1 MISIDVKKRMNSSD
15 GQFELYVKFN
25 IRKGQ
30 LLSLFGVSGSG
41 KTSILRMICGL
52 MKPDEGQIV
61 KGQDILYD
69 SEKKIN
75 VPVQKRKIGFLSQD
89 YSLFP
94 NMTVVDNLRFALE
107 KGENPELINITLELL
122 GLKGLDKQKPYQ
134 LSGGQKQ
141 RLALGRSIVNKP
153 DLLLLDEPLSALDGQ
168 RRSELQSYILKIHK
182 EFDLSIVL
190 VTHDVSEILKL
201 SDEVHI
207 LENGKIIR
215 SGTAEEVFLKNKI
228 SAKFQFTGEVVNIEK
243 QGFISILQVQIG
255 QNLIKAVCDNSD
267 EDIKIGDKVSIASK
281 AFNPIVS
288 KIYRS

>member
-1 MISIDVKKRMNSSD
+1 MINIDVKKQLNSSEGNLD
-15 GQFELYVKFN
+15 LQVNFN
-25 IRKGQ
+25 ISKGQ
-30 LLSLFGVSGSG
+30 LLCLFGASGSG

-52 MKPDEGQIV
+52 MKPDEGQII
-61 KGQDILYD
+61 KGAQILFD
-69 SEKKIN
+69 SQKKIN
-75 VPVQKRKIGFLSQD
+75 MAVQKRKIGFLSQD

-94 NMTVVDNLRFALE
+94 NMTVVENLKYGLD
-107 KGENPELINITLELL
+107 KGENPNLINSSLELL
-122 GLKGLDKQKPYQ
+122 GLKGLEKQKPNQ

-168 RRSELQSYILKIHK
+168 MRSELQSYILKIHK

-201 SDEVHI
+201 SDVVHI

-228 SAKFQFTGEVVNIEK
+228 SAKYQFSGEIVNVEK
-243 QGFISILQVQIG
+243 QGFISILHVQVG
-255 QNLIKAVCDNSD
+255 QNLIKAVCENSE
-267 EDIKIGDKVSIASK
+267 EDFKLGDKVSIASK

-288 KIYRS
+288 KIHGA